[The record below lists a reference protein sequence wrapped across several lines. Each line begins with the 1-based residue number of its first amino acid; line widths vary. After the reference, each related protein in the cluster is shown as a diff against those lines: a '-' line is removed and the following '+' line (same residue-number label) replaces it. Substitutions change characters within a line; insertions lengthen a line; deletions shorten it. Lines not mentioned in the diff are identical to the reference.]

1 MAQYQA
7 LVEYKRIV
15 KGQTSVHNMR
25 EIVSVDMKNVQLVKG
40 KIKAKYPSD
49 KIMFV
54 NVGWK

>member
-15 KGQTSVHNMR
+15 KGQTPVYNMK
-25 EIVSVDMKNVQLVKG
+25 EFVSVGMKNVQLAKG
-40 KIKAKYPSD
+40 KIKAKYPND

-54 NVGWK
+54 NVTWK

>member
-15 KGQTSVHNMR
+15 KGSTSVANMK
-25 EIVSVDMKNVQLVKG
+25 EFVSVGMKNVQLAKG
-40 KIKAKYPSD
+40 KILAKYPND

-54 NVGWK
+54 NVTWK